1 MIETTAYS
9 SVLISRESAFS
20 AALNETFVRSSS
32 TEKDLPIPQN
42 AGRGGFLGT
51 DSDCFAGTEPFW
63 DTPGISA
70 VFFWGVFFFFIDI
83 YTTFIFLSQQ
93 EMHNPLFF
101 V

>member
-1 MIETTAYS
+1 M
-9 SVLISRESAFS
+9 
-20 AALNETFVRSSS
+20 
-32 TEKDLPIPQN
+32 TEKDLPIPPN

-51 DSDCFAGTEPFW
+51 DSDRFAGTEPLRH
-63 DTPGISA
+63 TPGIFA